1 MTTTQMEVQ
10 LCGLRLRSTLAI
22 CFNARHIKMTTKCKR
37 KCKCC
42 YYCCCLL
49 AVVVVVV
56 VVVVGVVVAG
66 VAAAVV
72 AVAVAVSYC
81 CCSGSSSSSSSSSS
95 CSCSSSSSS
104 SSSSSGS
111 GSSSSSSSRHPH
123 YQPPLLHTLFAHIR
137 FTRYLQHFRHVGTS
151 YEASK
156 FTCEF
161 ANSSFRFWTCI
172 LGGGVGG
179 EGR

>member
-1 MTTTQMEVQ
+1 MVVVVVV
-10 LCGLRLRSTLAI
+10 
-22 CFNARHIKMTTKCKR
+22 
-37 KCKCC
+37 
-42 YYCCCLL
+42 

-56 VVVVGVVVAG
+56 VA
-66 VAAAVV
+66 
-72 AVAVAVSYC
+72 AVAVAVVIAVVVAVAA
-81 CCSGSSSSSSSSSS
+81 GVVVVVVAA
-95 CSCSSSSSS
+95 
-104 SSSSSGS
+104 GA
-111 GSSSSSSSRHPH
+111 PH

-137 FTRYLQHFRHVGTS
+137 FTGYLQHFRHVGTS

-179 EGR
+179 EGGS